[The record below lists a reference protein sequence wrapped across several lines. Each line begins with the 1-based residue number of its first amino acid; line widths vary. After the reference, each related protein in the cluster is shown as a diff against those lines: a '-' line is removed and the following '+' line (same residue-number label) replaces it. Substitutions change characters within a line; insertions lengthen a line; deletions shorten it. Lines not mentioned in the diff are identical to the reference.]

1 MEAKLV
7 SVTITF
13 FKSKPVHLLFRVSVN
28 FYWWPSKT
36 RFNCSFLLTGRSD
49 KSRNHFSTVRLDLS
63 LTWTLRWK
71 DESVMFWNVNSSS
84 RNLVKKTYLA
94 RKSRQDWL
102 SKNIK
107 KLLTLK
113 TLVKS
118 LKNKK
123 RRKKGLWYC
132 KKGGHALCILRALL
146 QQCWSLA
153 HHFWLKCCFL
163 AHHTVTILLLSSNL
177 KSGKYYDFVSDCHME
192 AGVVETANKQMNWI
206 ET

>member
-7 SVTITF
+7 SVTIIF

-36 RFNCSFLLTGRSD
+36 RFSCSFLLTGSSD

-71 DESVMFWNVNSSS
+71 DESVMFWKVNSSS

-94 RKSRQDWL
+94 RKSRQDWP

-118 LKNKK
+118 VFKNKK

-132 KKGGHALCILRALL
+132 KKAWHVLCILRA
-146 QQCWSLA
+146 
-153 HHFWLKCCFL
+153 
-163 AHHTVTILLLSSNL
+163 SSTTML
-177 KSGKYYDFVSDCHME
+177 VL
-192 AGVVETANKQMNWI
+192 
-206 ET
+206 